1 MEKKEFPNKW
11 PEPKIK
17 PAWKERGPKDGG
29 RSKPSWISN
38 KMFDIIKLVLGI
50 CLLPFVYSSSVAF
63 LNQISYIDVALQ
75 NYFWAGVVT
84 LVLVYLFIWEPT
96 VIYERGHRLVE
107 IIFSF
112 FQPLVRFA
120 PYLLP
125 VYTIVLFILYLFL
138 CIFIRDKW
146 LMEWAMFF
154 FGLSIA
160 MHLVFAA
167 QSIRS
172 KKGDLLKSNYI
183 FGFSFMYIISLGLM
197 ALFLNFLFKE
207 FSIVNFS
214 NEAYSAASSIFKA
227 IFFQLFMV
235 RS

>member
-17 PAWKERGPKDGG
+17 PVWKERGAKGG
-29 RSKPSWISN
+29 GWSKPSWISN
-38 KMFDIIKLVLGI
+38 KIFDILKLVLGI

-63 LNQISYIDVALQ
+63 LGQISYIDVVLQ

-112 FQPLVRFA
+112 FQPLVKFA

-138 CIFIRDKW
+138 CVFIKDKW
-146 LMEWAMFF
+146 LIEWAMFF

-207 FSIVNFS
+207 FSIVSFS
-214 NEAYSAASSIFKA
+214 NEAYSLAGSIFKA
-227 IFFQLFMV
+227 IFSQLFIV
-235 RS
+235 KS

>member
-1 MEKKEFPNKW
+1 MEKKEFPKKW
-11 PEPKIK
+11 AEPKIK
-17 PAWKERGPKDGG
+17 ATSREGEPKAGSAKPA
-29 RSKPSWISN
+29 WISN
-38 KMFDIIKLVLGI
+38 KVFDIIKLILGI
-50 CLLPFVYSSSVAF
+50 CLLPFVYSTTVAF
-63 LNQISYIDVALQ
+63 LNQIASIDISLQ

-84 LVLVYLFIWEPT
+84 LVLVYLFVWEPT
-96 VIYERGHRLVE
+96 VVYERGHRLVE

-112 FQPLVRFA
+112 FQPLVKFA

-125 VYTIVLFILYLFL
+125 IYTIVLFILYLFL

-146 LMEWAMFF
+146 LHEWAMFL

-160 MHLVFAA
+160 LHLIFAA

-183 FGFSFMYIISLGLM
+183 FGFSFMYIISLGLV
-197 ALFLNFLFKE
+197 ALFLNFIFKE
-207 FSIVNFS
+207 FSFVNFL
-214 NEAYSAASSIFKA
+214 NNGYSIASA
-227 IFFQLFMV
+227 IFQAVFSQLFMV